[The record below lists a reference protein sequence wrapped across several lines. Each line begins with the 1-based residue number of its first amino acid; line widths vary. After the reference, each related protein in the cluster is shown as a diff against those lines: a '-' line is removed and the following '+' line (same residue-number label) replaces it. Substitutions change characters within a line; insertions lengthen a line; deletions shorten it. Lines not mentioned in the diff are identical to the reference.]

1 MLNDKS
7 YQAASILM
15 IQDPWWGRIG
25 YDKSIDPKSINIY
38 GTTSSPFWMCF
49 SPPGISGPK
58 GPGVSIYVRRDIP
71 DLHARYS
78 DTLPPHPD
86 VLAIDVIYKGSRTT
100 LVNAYLHGDSER
112 YDESLNHLICHPYPT
127 SHPIIIA
134 GDFNAHHPNWAL
146 EGSKWVNN
154 LPNPSARLL
163 DNWASE
169 NDFHV
174 LNDLTVPTRNG
185 KKGQADSIID
195 LTLLNSIAV
204 DAFVDFDWTC
214 EAEGAMGSDHNIIS
228 WAIGAHDQTDAA
240 THPKP
245 PPTFTI
251 DPELEEEWTNAFVA
265 HLSNENLPSQP
276 KTPSELDSMA
286 VGILQAMANAT
297 EDSMPKKKQGAKSRR
312 SPWWNS
318 ECSKALRDLKHP
330 PTTALA
336 TPAVHACGAL
346 SDALG
351 KRRAPLPP
359 IRFGGGLVT
368 VPQQKAI
375 ALTDKFFPKATSS
388 RVSLEPLGIP
398 QAPERPW
405 HNITKEEIETA
416 LASSSNTSSPG
427 AFGTNYRLLKW
438 AFSVRPNPILNLYN
452 GCLTLGYH
460 PSCLRNAVIA
470 VIPKPNRSNMSDPK
484 SYRPISLLE
493 TLSKCLEK
501 VVTRRLIFEAGK
513 FDLIPHS
520 QFGGRDM
527 TSCADAGLCLTHDTR
542 TQWALGNHVNFHFE
556 KTGIRARNL
565 PVDPILPTRENRA
578 TENRRN
584 SVRPNQL
591 ARGRYPPGI
600 PLSPILSSIYSI
612 PLLRAIQDP
621 QALTYAY
628 VDDFSILAFSDSH
641 ASNTTILQN
650 IANTANNTLRALGL
664 EFELPKSDLIHFTSR
679 KQQPSNAQ
687 ITLTHDLGTS
697 VITPKVVVRWL
708 GFYLDQKLNFKEH
721 VRYMAN
727 KANAI
732 LAGLRML
739 ADTVKGMSMRHA
751 RILFIACVRPILTY
765 GSLIWF
771 HGNNQK
777 TMIDPIQK
785 AQNMG
790 IRWLTGAFKT
800 SPTDALH
807 HLASIPPIHIYL
819 QRLNTNAAT
828 KLRALPRHAEISR
841 RLPKAWDSH
850 DPTLPHP
857 PEPKRR
863 QTAVPSPIVRLAAL
877 SHPES
882 EFQTPYLN
890 PPWVPE
896 NPFPGRLQFAFPPAG
911 SPKDRRAKIAENAN
925 RLIDALAHEGTLIGF
940 SDGSKEVRSGVRKVG
955 VGYSIVWKKE
965 EVAKFSGGIGPRA
978 DIFDAEMLALALIVR
993 RCTRFAK
1000 SHNILRIHIFSDNLA
1015 AVRII
1020 NKCSPHAAQ
1029 YASILFR
1036 KEAHTFLQG
1045 NARRSIVVQWI
1056 PGHSKI
1062 EGNERADKLANAGLD
1077 SRPTPFFNRTATW
1090 AKCRATQRAA
1100 KSWGRLWAEHPHSKT
1115 VQKHIPRPPALK
1127 LHPIFQNPSIPRSVS
1142 SRLIHVMT
1150 GHGCFGEYKARMP
1163 FINGSAKCQ
1172 CGDPNQTI
1180 PHLLFHCPL
1189 AEDSRKLLSKRHQT
1203 SPRNPL
1209 RDPQGIGSGRQ
1220 IHLPFRNWPI

>member
-330 PTTALA
+330 PDNRSRDARRACLRGA
-336 TPAVHACGAL
+336 IRRARKSHADQVCKAASIGNVFRFTNWYK
-346 SDALG
+346 G

-751 RILFIACVRPILTY
+751 RILFIAC
-765 GSLIWF
+765 
-771 HGNNQK
+771 
-777 TMIDPIQK
+777 
-785 AQNMG
+785 
-790 IRWLTGAFKT
+790 
-800 SPTDALH
+800 
-807 HLASIPPIHIYL
+807 
-819 QRLNTNAAT
+819 
-828 KLRALPRHAEISR
+828 
-841 RLPKAWDSH
+841 
-850 DPTLPHP
+850 
-857 PEPKRR
+857 PKRR

-1015 AVRII
+1015 A
-1020 NKCSPHAAQ
+1020 
-1029 YASILFR
+1029 
-1036 KEAHTFLQG
+1036 AHTFLQG

-1090 AKCRATQRAA
+1090 AKCAPLNAQPSHGDAYGQKPPLKNGPKT
-1100 KSWGRLWAEHPHSKT
+1100 HPTS
-1115 VQKHIPRPPALK
+1115 PALK

-1189 AEDSRKLLSKRHQT
+1189 AEDSRKLLFEAA
-1203 SPRNPL
+1203 PDLNPATL
-1209 RDPQGIGSGRQ
+1209 FGTPKGLEAVAKFIYHSGIG
-1220 IHLPFRNWPI
+1220 LYK